1 MAVNART
8 EEFQHIEVFDK
19 PALFTNGRIARD
31 TVPKGW
37 YCYDI
42 RGSDDDPG
50 ELCYMEENV
59 VVNHAGSVLMPE
71 KLAMPK
77 SGRLDVRDELG
88 FLDEGNM
95 TLREFCEAR
104 QLSYP
109 AENMKFH
116 IRPARPEEAGL
127 FYTPHPEEDKRLG
140 TVGHVRMDFGRSGNE
155 FRHTWWPRG
164 PEELNSPAFKLELQE
179 VVDTLR
185 ESVLKNRFAMERFCY
200 EHGGKI
206 SGGYVQ
212 NYGYIV
218 ETEHYRYCLRC
229 NPSPGDY
236 NGYLTCFNLNVQ
248 RQNMAR
254 DKPLVGHVSFANSD
268 TQEFTDAEAFL
279 KCVREELPYRPTT
292 GFRYEVL
299 TDDPAVRK
307 AVDDIRLGLP
317 TFEDEGMQDDP
328 ELETQKEEH
337 QSYSVYEQA
346 QRYRAAKAVLQ
357 DIYALDAEHAEAV
370 KALEQLWEEGYTV
383 AAHQLGKF
391 YRDDLSTLRDYAKAE
406 QWFRRSA
413 EAGNDFSEYALGK
426 LLLTQKRWDEAMEWL
441 DKAADHGSQFAQY
454 RLGKISLTGEFV
466 PKDVEKAL
474 AYLTAS
480 ADQGNQFAQYA
491 LGKLYL
497 FGRDAPSDREQA
509 REWLIRAAAQGNE
522 YARFF
527 LDRFDQFRDPSVML
541 AATKLLHHMSR
552 IFQSNSVPP
561 SNPAGI
567 RIDSKR
573 RRRLMEKRMA
583 MGHKADDREEQTQY
597 QQSMYKRR
605 SPCQAIF
612 ISPKNRNSAPP
623 QWIWRSFC
631 AAAVK
636 SCFPPAE
643 KNALPVT
650 TA

>member
-88 FLDEGNM
+88 FLDEGDM
-95 TLREFCEAR
+95 TLREFCEVH

-155 FRHTWWPRG
+155 FWHTWWPRG

-254 DKPLVGHVSFANSD
+254 DKPLVGHVSFANGD

-299 TDDPAVRK
+299 TDDPSVRK
-307 AVDDIRLGLP
+307 QVDDMIFDFYGEEAPCRQEDHEPRPEQGM
-317 TFEDEGMQDDP
+317 TFGGM
-328 ELETQKEEH
+328 
-337 QSYSVYEQA
+337 
-346 QRYRAAKAVLQ
+346 
-357 DIYALDAEHAEAV
+357 
-370 KALEQLWEEGYTV
+370 
-383 AAHQLGKF
+383 
-391 YRDDLSTLRDYAKAE
+391 
-406 QWFRRSA
+406 
-413 EAGNDFSEYALGK
+413 
-426 LLLTQKRWDEAMEWL
+426 
-441 DKAADHGSQFAQY
+441 
-454 RLGKISLTGEFV
+454 
-466 PKDVEKAL
+466 
-474 AYLTAS
+474 
-480 ADQGNQFAQYA
+480 
-491 LGKLYL
+491 
-497 FGRDAPSDREQA
+497 
-509 REWLIRAAAQGNE
+509 
-522 YARFF
+522 
-527 LDRFDQFRDPSVML
+527 
-541 AATKLLHHMSR
+541 
-552 IFQSNSVPP
+552 
-561 SNPAGI
+561 
-567 RIDSKR
+567 
-573 RRRLMEKRMA
+573 
-583 MGHKADDREEQTQY
+583 
-597 QQSMYKRR
+597 
-605 SPCQAIF
+605 
-612 ISPKNRNSAPP
+612 
-623 QWIWRSFC
+623 
-631 AAAVK
+631 
-636 SCFPPAE
+636 
-643 KNALPVT
+643 
-650 TA
+650 